1 MSDYKRGLDWWLD
14 LLNTYTHNSL
24 LHATYSAIANLHT
37 LQITKAHAKS
47 SQSDFTSRFVVTDL
61 NNWDSSAF
69 VLTSL
74 PAG

>member
-1 MSDYKRGLDWWLD
+1 MIRFIDYLQIVTTGNYGIIAKL
-14 LLNTYTHNSL
+14 HN
-24 LHATYSAIANLHT
+24 

-47 SQSDFTSRFVVTDL
+47 SQSAFTSRFLVTYL
-61 NNWDSSAF
+61 NNGDSSAF